1 MQRYETVIIVNPDL
15 AEAERVP
22 VFERVQEII
31 PQQGGL
37 LVGLNE
43 WGSKQMAYE
52 IKKKKRGYYALFDF
66 CGTGDLVNEM
76 ERYFRIEDR
85 VLKYM
90 TVLLDKEVDMEK
102 IQEEMAAAERRR
114 REEAEKAEAEAR
126 AQAEKA
132 QAEAAAQPQEAAVSE
147 AAEAPATEAPA
158 GQAPVVE
165 APAAE
170 APAAEA
176 PAGQAPAPEVAESE
190 TESEQTTK
198 EAE

>member
-1 MQRYETVIIVNPDL
+1 MRRYETVIIVDPDL
-15 AEAERVP
+15 GEAERVP

-37 LVGLNE
+37 LVSLKE
-43 WGSKQMAYE
+43 WGSKQLAYE

-90 TVLLDKEVDMEK
+90 TVLLDKEVDLEK
-102 IQEEMAAAERRR
+102 VQEEMAAAERRR

-132 QAEAAAQPQEAAVSE
+132 QTETIAQPQEAAASE
-147 AAEAPATEAPA
+147 AA
-158 GQAPVVE
+158 E

-176 PAGQAPAPEVAESE
+176 PAAEAPAAEAPAAEATESE
-190 TESEQTTK
+190 TTSEQTTK

>member
-1 MQRYETVIIVNPDL
+1 MRRYETVIIVDPDL
-15 AEAERVP
+15 GETERVP
-22 VFERVQEII
+22 VFQRVQEII

-37 LVGLNE
+37 LVRLHE
-43 WGSKQMAYE
+43 WGSKQLAYE
-52 IKKKKRGYYALFDF
+52 IKKKTRGYYALFDF

-102 IQEEMAAAERRR
+102 VQEEMAEAERKR

-132 QAEAAAQPQEAAVSE
+132 QAEAVAEPQEAAGPE
-147 AAEAPATEAPA
+147 AA
-158 GQAPVVE
+158 E

-170 APAAEA
+170 APAAETA
-176 PAGQAPAPEVAESE
+176 EPE
-190 TESEQTTK
+190 TTSEQTPK